1 MGIYA
6 ITLDQSGCRLLTC
19 EADKTQKI
27 YKEDD
32 EAVIFLKYC
41 ISFYIN
47 YKNYNLI
54 YINLFNI

>member
-6 ITLDQSGCRLLTC
+6 ITLDQSGRRLLTC
-19 EADKTQKI
+19 VADKTQKI

-41 ISFYIN
+41 LSFSIY
-47 YKNYNLI
+47 YKHYNLI